1 MCAGSWKASGREER
15 PGSLKFHS
23 RSGRIDQ
30 LARSFHH
37 APSLLCRSRESRYGA
52 RDRLNGSFQQ
62 RISIGSVSEGVAVTF
77 VTRTGARAVFEKE
90 NKKIVDKSRY
100 TALTRY
106 DETSVVFLPPS
117 LGYEISVVTIFTGCA
132 LQSLRCRNLDRT
144 AYRFRRFFQRYVH
157 MNHCSSLSVTLISSQ
172 RSSLE
177 EVVGYF
183 SMVRTGNF
191 FWW

>member
-100 TALTRY
+100 TDVDAIRRNVRCIF
-106 DETSVVFLPPS
+106 TSESRLRDKRS
-117 LGYEISVVTIFTGCA
+117 YYIYRLRATVVT
-132 LQSLRCRNLDRT
+132 LQKPRSNGVPFPPVFPTLRPYESLFLVVRHT
-144 AYRFRRFFQRYVH
+144 YFFPTIVLGRG
-157 MNHCSSLSVTLISSQ
+157 SRL
-172 RSSLE
+172 
-177 EVVGYF
+177 
-183 SMVRTGNF
+183 F
-191 FWW
+191 FDGSNR